1 MSAGDSFLLL
11 GFVYFE
17 FDCWNRLR
25 NPYIPLDVANP
36 TLHQDLQRNLQGE
49 GKAERLQVIA
59 DANKEYHECRKTGAD
74 PSSSQAVR
82 RWVEM
87 NSEDILRE
95 RRRIGGDWAIAGCL
109 THRSTRDALR
119 RGNLSVLQSFIQPT
133 PRLCLGEDLLIVVLT
148 MSEEDLRERL
158 SLRHSGYQSVTDA
171 LMVCTLI
178 LVFQLSSQTFRKLQN
193 VVWTWR
199 RMKKMFWGLK
209 SVKA

>member
-1 MSAGDSFLLL
+1 MMPRKEIRYPARQDLTRSSPTTREGSSGSQELRGRGNLPPPNCWADFTVWTSTVSVSAGDSFLLL

-17 FDCWNRLR
+17 FDCWSRLR

-49 GKAERLQVIA
+49 GRAERLQVIA
-59 DANKEYHECRKTGAD
+59 DCNKEYHECRKTGAD

-109 THRSTRDALR
+109 THRSTRDTLR
-119 RGNLSVLQSFIQPT
+119 RANISVLQSLHT
-133 PRLCLGEDLLIVVLT
+133 KKLI
-148 MSEEDLRERL
+148 DC
-158 SLRHSGYQSVTDA
+158 A
-171 LMVCTLI
+171 LEKIC
-178 LVFQLSSQTFRKLQN
+178 
-193 VVWTWR
+193 
-199 RMKKMFWGLK
+199 
-209 SVKA
+209 